1 LAKSS
6 GSSENA
12 KLSKRV
18 ELTPNSRLRTPN
30 YPGVSLDEVFSEL
43 ILVGTQVSSD
53 LPRKALFWGEGVS
66 GISSYLAGWMVEK
79 GIDVIVLDGANRF
92 DPYRV
97 SSFARKSLVPPER
110 LLKRIRIARAFT
122 CFQMATLV
130 ERLAFLLH
138 QEEEVQRES
147 LPSPFRKPSIILL
160 GPMTTFLDEDVPERE
175 VGSLFERSL
184 RKMEIMAGGGIPFFS
199 FQPNVPFGS
208 KRAYLMRRL
217 FQFSNL
223 VWKISLENEG
233 AKLIFEKGPL
243 PPRHSG
249 KAKNLGSYGANLDLE
264 GSDGTNRTSF

>member
-1 LAKSS
+1 MLNIVRSNLVRR
-6 GSSENA
+6 SET
-12 KLSKRV
+12 R
-18 ELTPNSRLRTPN
+18 
-30 YPGVSLDEVFSEL
+30 SLDEVFFDL
-43 ILVGTQVSSD
+43 ILAGTQVSSN

-66 GISSYLAGWMVEK
+66 WISSYLAGWMAEK

-97 SSFARKSLVPPER
+97 SSFARKALVSPER

-138 QEEEVQRES
+138 QEEEVQRGS

-175 VGSLFERSL
+175 VGPLFERSL
-184 RKMEIMAGGGIPFFS
+184 KKIEIMAGKGIPFLL
-199 FQPNVPFGS
+199 FQTDVPSGS

-223 VWKISLENEG
+223 VWKISPESEG
-233 AKLIFEKGPL
+233 PKLIFEKGPL
-243 PPRHSG
+243 SPRHSEQSEESRRLWG
-249 KAKNLGSYGANLDLE
+249 
-264 GSDGTNRTSF
+264 